1 MLAVMISG
9 NNSTNNR
16 DCIDHIL
23 HVIDGKSGAKL
34 RAYQFFFKPIHSSY
48 LISAIPFNRI
58 LCALN

>member
-34 RAYQFFFKPIHSSY
+34 WAYQFFFKT
-48 LISAIPFNRI
+48 LFIP
-58 LCALN
+58 LT